1 MDSQLDSRF
10 PCGKVMS
17 LCHPHALGAP
27 TLSPLPFREGAELN
41 EAALS
46 EKGNP
51 FWVGF
56 GDFSC

>member
-1 MDSQLDSRF
+1 
-10 PCGKVMS
+10 MS

-46 EKGNP
+46 QKGNP